1 MALVNGIAV
10 DCDIV
15 QDGDP
20 CQSTDVVGLCRTEL
34 ETKST
39 ELPYSWVCRECF
51 DGCVS
56 AEDPFAELT
65 VPVRLQLRSSPS

>member
-15 QDGDP
+15 KDGTP
-20 CQSTDVVGLCRTEL
+20 CGSTAVVGLCKTEL

-39 ELPYSWVCRECF
+39 ELPYSWVCRSCF
-51 DGCVS
+51 NERVS
-56 AEDPFAELT
+56 AQDPYAELT
-65 VPVRLQLRSSPS
+65 VPDRLQLRSY